1 MAGWMPIL
9 RQHHVLEPRGQPIDH
24 RHDLIAARNREAS
37 FGTEVVLDVDNQ
49 KDVLVADPKLCGH
62 AGTLTC
68 GAKRLS
74 CCAKRLSTSLASCT
88 NPSAT
93 CTGYDPCGSS
103 WRNGSGSSARSR
115 AARARIS
122 ASAGDGPMRRP
133 PCMTSW
139 ISGSPRWTSLSIDRT
154 SPAIR
159 PSGPYRRQT
168 CFRPGH
174 VALPVERLRRGSP
187 AYSCSL

>member
-49 KDVLVADPKLCGH
+49 KDVLVADRKLCGH
-62 AGTLTC
+62 AGTLSC
-68 GAKRLS
+68 AAKRLS
-74 CCAKRLSTSLASCT
+74 CCAKRLSTSLASRT
-88 NPSAT
+88 NASAT

-103 WRNGSGSSARSR
+103 RRNGSGSRARSH

-122 ASAGDGPMRRP
+122 ASVGDSPMRRP
-133 PCMTSW
+133 PRMTNW
-139 ISGSPRWTSLSIDRT
+139 ISGSPVWSSLSIDRI
-154 SPAIR
+154 SPTIR
-159 PSGPYRRQT
+159 PSDPYRRQT
-168 CFRPGH
+168 CLRPGH
-174 VALPVERLRRGSP
+174 VAFPVERLRRGSP
-187 AYSCSL
+187 PYSCSL